1 MKRQILPIV
10 FCAILLFIFLN
21 GCGAAGLTGQSNS
34 TAAYAPAVQN
44 ENVMDMQDT
53 AETASPGEG
62 VFSSSNV
69 MVPAEISVEQKIIWT
84 VDMEVETLEFDS
96 FLSNLE
102 QEVQRFGGYLES
114 SSVSGSSIQ
123 YTSNRYGTVTVRIPS
138 AQLDAFLDQ
147 VGKIGTVTYT
157 NKSSE
162 DITLDYVDVES
173 RIEALEVEQERL
185 LALLDSAQDL
195 ESVIQLES
203 RLSEVRYQLENYRS
217 TQNRYDS
224 LIDYSTVSLSIQEV
238 QRVTTV
244 HDQSVGQRIAAG
256 WSDTLYRLKNGCVD
270 LFVWFVVS
278 LPYLLIWAVLAG
290 VVVWLCLRHRK
301 KRRKK
306 ALLPDGDVAGKD
318 SGNQTKE
325 EK

>member
-1 MKRQILPIV
+1 MKRKILPIV

-185 LALLDSAQDL
+185 LALLESAQDL

-270 LFVWFVVS
+270 LFVWFVVN
-278 LPYLLIWAVLAG
+278 LPYLLIWVVLAG

-318 SGNQTKE
+318 YGNQTKE

>member
-1 MKRQILPIV
+1 MDVVRL
-10 FCAILLFIFLN
+10 
-21 GCGAAGLTGQSNS
+21 
-34 TAAYAPAVQN
+34 AYRSIQLYSGIRPAVQN

-62 VFSSSNV
+62 VFPLPTLWFQQRYRWNK
-69 MVPAEISVEQKIIWT
+69 KIIWT

-185 LALLDSAQDL
+185 LALLESAQDL

-256 WSDTLYRLKNGCVD
+256 WSDTLYRLKNGVWTFCMVCRQSAVFAD
-270 LFVWFVVS
+270 LGGFG
-278 LPYLLIWAVLAG
+278 G

-301 KRRKK
+301 KRRKRRFYRTEMSPEK
-306 ALLPDGDVAGKD
+306 IPGIRRKKKNSHCFHLRLAD
-318 SGNQTKE
+318 SR
-325 EK
+325 

>member
-1 MKRQILPIV
+1 MKRKILPIV

-44 ENVMDMQDT
+44 ENVMDTQDT
-53 AETASPGEG
+53 AETASSGEG

-185 LALLDSAQDL
+185 LALLESAQDL

-270 LFVWFVVS
+270 FFVWFVVN

-318 SGNQTKE
+318 SRNRTKE

>member
-1 MKRQILPIV
+1 MKRKILPIV

-84 VDMEVETLEFDS
+84 VDVEVETLEFDS

-173 RIEALEVEQERL
+173 RIGALEVEQERL
-185 LALLDSAQDL
+185 LALLESAQDL

-270 LFVWFVVS
+270 FFVWFVVN
-278 LPYLLIWAVLAG
+278 LPYLLIWVVLAG

>member
-1 MKRQILPIV
+1 M
-10 FCAILLFIFLN
+10 
-21 GCGAAGLTGQSNS
+21 
-34 TAAYAPAVQN
+34 
-44 ENVMDMQDT
+44 
-53 AETASPGEG
+53 
-62 VFSSSNV
+62 
-69 MVPAEISVEQKIIWT
+69 
-84 VDMEVETLEFDS
+84 
-96 FLSNLE
+96 
-102 QEVQRFGGYLES
+102 
-114 SSVSGSSIQ
+114 
-123 YTSNRYGTVTVRIPS
+123 
-138 AQLDAFLDQ
+138 
-147 VGKIGTVTYT
+147 
-157 NKSSE
+157 
-162 DITLDYVDVES
+162 
-173 RIEALEVEQERL
+173 EQERL
-185 LALLDSAQDL
+185 LALLESAQDL

-270 LFVWFVVS
+270 FFVWFVVN
-278 LPYLLIWAVLAG
+278 LPYLLIWVVLAG

-306 ALLPDGDVAGKD
+306 ALLPDGGVAGKD

>member
-1 MKRQILPIV
+1 MKRKILPIV

-21 GCGAAGLTGQSNS
+21 GCGAAGLTGQSHS

-44 ENVMDMQDT
+44 ENVMDTQDT

-185 LALLDSAQDL
+185 LALLESAQDL
-195 ESVIQLES
+195 GSVIQLES

-224 LIDYSTVSLSIQEV
+224 LIDYSTVSLLIQEV

-270 LFVWFVVS
+270 FFVWFVVN
-278 LPYLLIWAVLAG
+278 LPYLLIWVVLAG

>member
-1 MKRQILPIV
+1 MKRKILPIV

-44 ENVMDMQDT
+44 ENVMDTQDT

-185 LALLDSAQDL
+185 LALLESAQDL

-238 QRVTTV
+238 QRATTV

-270 LFVWFVVS
+270 FFVWFVVN
-278 LPYLLIWAVLAG
+278 LPYLLIWVVLAG

>member
-1 MKRQILPIV
+1 MKRKILPIV

-44 ENVMDMQDT
+44 EDVMDMQDT

-84 VDMEVETLEFDS
+84 VDMEVEALEFDS

-185 LALLDSAQDL
+185 LALLESAQDL

-270 LFVWFVVS
+270 FFVWFVVN
-278 LPYLLIWAVLAG
+278 LPYLLIWVVLAG

>member
-1 MKRQILPIV
+1 MKRKILPIV

-44 ENVMDMQDT
+44 ENVMDTQDT

-185 LALLDSAQDL
+185 LALLESAQDL

-238 QRVTTV
+238 QRVATV

-270 LFVWFVVS
+270 FFVWFVVN
-278 LPYLLIWAVLAG
+278 LPYLLIWVVLAG

>member
-1 MKRQILPIV
+1 MKRKILPIV

-123 YTSNRYGTVTVRIPS
+123 YTEFYTGHSWGDKLNFDLCINTTQTVIKEMVP
-138 AQLDAFLDQ
+138 
-147 VGKIGTVTYT
+147 V
-157 NKSSE
+157 
-162 DITLDYVDVES
+162 IT
-173 RIEALEVEQERL
+173 
-185 LALLDSAQDL
+185 
-195 ESVIQLES
+195 
-203 RLSEVRYQLENYRS
+203 
-217 TQNRYDS
+217 
-224 LIDYSTVSLSIQEV
+224 
-238 QRVTTV
+238 
-244 HDQSVGQRIAAG
+244 
-256 WSDTLYRLKNGCVD
+256 K
-270 LFVWFVVS
+270 LF
-278 LPYLLIWAVLAG
+278 
-290 VVVWLCLRHRK
+290 
-301 KRRKK
+301 
-306 ALLPDGDVAGKD
+306 
-318 SGNQTKE
+318 E
-325 EK
+325 

>member
-1 MKRQILPIV
+1 MKRKILPIV

-123 YTSNRYGTVTVRIPS
+123 YASSRYGTVTVRIPS

-185 LALLDSAQDL
+185 LALLESAQDL

-270 LFVWFVVS
+270 FFVWFVVN
-278 LPYLLIWAVLAG
+278 LPYLLIWVVLAG

>member
-1 MKRQILPIV
+1 MKRKILPIV

-53 AETASPGEG
+53 AETASPGRRQI
-62 VFSSSNV
+62 FSSSNV

-102 QEVQRFGGYLES
+102 SGSSAFWPGYLES

-185 LALLDSAQDL
+185 LALRSQRRIWNPSFSWRAACPKCGISWKTTDL
-195 ESVIQLES
+195 PK
-203 RLSEVRYQLENYRS
+203 
-217 TQNRYDS
+217 TA
-224 LIDYSTVSLSIQEV
+224 
-238 QRVTTV
+238 TT
-244 HDQSVGQRIAAG
+244 A
-256 WSDTLYRLKNGCVD
+256 
-270 LFVWFVVS
+270 
-278 LPYLLIWAVLAG
+278 
-290 VVVWLCLRHRK
+290 
-301 KRRKK
+301 
-306 ALLPDGDVAGKD
+306 
-318 SGNQTKE
+318 
-325 EK
+325 